1 MNSLT
6 VTPGIRHRENPA
18 PETNGELE
26 PEGTWMSKEQIK
38 EQIVELNRNTRIP
51 IGVAIACAIA
61 FLSGAVWLNT
71 RLDAIDHRLSG
82 MERSL
87 LDRWTARDMQ
97 IFALEFRMAN
107 PGVTVPDVNKI
118 KSQ

>member
-1 MNSLT
+1 M
-6 VTPGIRHRENPA
+6 
-18 PETNGELE
+18 
-26 PEGTWMSKEQIK
+26 
-38 EQIVELNRNTRIP
+38 NRNTRIP
-51 IGVAIACAIA
+51 LYVAAACVVA
-61 FLSGAVWLNT
+61 FVTGAVWLNS